1 MQDTDNGYK
10 KIQDELEK
18 LDKLKLIIYID
29 DEKEYERINKKNGE
43 KHKIKVD
50 VVAMLMEYGSD
61 AFDVPF
67 PARPFFR
74 STFDAHYDDISNLME
89 RCIDKIVDG
98 KMTAHKAF
106 ETVGKDVVKKV
117 REMILN
123 GTYAA
128 LAESTVK
135 AKGSDK
141 PLYDTGALVRSVKY
155 KIE

>member
-1 MQDTDNGYK
+1 MNY
-10 KIQDELEK
+10 L
-18 LDKLKLIIYID
+18 
-29 DEKEYERINKKNGE
+29 
-43 KHKIKVD
+43 
-50 VVAMLMEYGSD
+50 
-61 AFDVPF
+61 
-67 PARPFFR
+67 FFYLF
-74 STFDAHYDDISNLME
+74 SYTHYDDISNLME
-89 RCIDKIVDG
+89 KCIDKIADG

-141 PLYDTGALVRSVKY
+141 PLYDTGTLIRSVKY

>member
-67 PARPFFR
+67 PTRPFFR
-74 STFDAHYDDISNLME
+74 STFDAHYDEIKNLME
-89 RCIDKIVDG
+89 ECIDKIIAG
-98 KMTAHKAF
+98 KMTAHRAY

-141 PLYDTGALVRSVKY
+141 PLYDTGELVKSVKY

>member
-1 MQDTDNGYK
+1 MQDIDNGYK
-10 KIQDELEK
+10 KIKEELEK

-29 DEKEYERINKKNGE
+29 DKATYPGG
-43 KHKIKVD
+43 IKVD
-50 VVAMLMEYGSD
+50 FIAMLMEYGSD
-61 AFDVPF
+61 DFDVPF

-74 STFDAHYDDISNLME
+74 STFDAHYDDIS
-89 RCIDKIVDG
+89 
-98 KMTAHKAF
+98 
-106 ETVGKDVVKKV
+106 KV

>member
-1 MQDTDNGYK
+1 MQDIDNGYK
-10 KIQDELEK
+10 KIKEELEK

-29 DEKEYERINKKNGE
+29 DKATYPDG
-43 KHKIKVD
+43 IKVD
-50 VVAMLMEYGSD
+50 FIAMLMEYGSD
-61 AFDVPF
+61 DFDVPF

>member
-1 MQDTDNGYK
+1 MRDIDNGYK
-10 KIQDELEK
+10 KIKEELEK
-18 LDKLKLIIYID
+18 LNKLKLIIYID
-29 DEKEYERINKKNGE
+29 DKAIYPGG
-43 KHKIKVD
+43 IKVD
-50 VVAMLMEYGSD
+50 FIAMLMEYGSEE
-61 AFDVPF
+61 FDVHF

-89 RCIDKIVDG
+89 RCIDKIANG
-98 KMTAHKAF
+98 KITTHKAF
-106 ETVGKDVVKKV
+106 EIIGKDVVKKV

-123 GTYAA
+123 GSYAA

-141 PLYDTGALVRSVKY
+141 PLYDTGALVRSVRY

>member
-1 MQDTDNGYK
+1 M
-10 KIQDELEK
+10 
-18 LDKLKLIIYID
+18 
-29 DEKEYERINKKNGE
+29 
-43 KHKIKVD
+43 
-50 VVAMLMEYGSD
+50 
-61 AFDVPF
+61 
-67 PARPFFR
+67 
-74 STFDAHYDDISNLME
+74 
-89 RCIDKIVDG
+89 G
-98 KMTAHKAF
+98 KWQHIRLF

>member
-1 MQDTDNGYK
+1 
-10 KIQDELEK
+10 
-18 LDKLKLIIYID
+18 
-29 DEKEYERINKKNGE
+29 
-43 KHKIKVD
+43 
-50 VVAMLMEYGSD
+50 MEYGSD

-67 PARPFFR
+67 PTRPFFR
-74 STFDAHYDDISNLME
+74 STFDAHYDEIKNLME
-89 RCIDKIVDG
+89 ECIDKIVAG
-98 KMTAHKAF
+98 KMTAHRAY

-141 PLYDTGALVRSVKY
+141 PLYDTGELVKSVKY

>member
-67 PARPFFR
+67 PTRPFFR
-74 STFDAHYDDISNLME
+74 STFDAHYDEIKNLME
-89 RCIDKIVDG
+89 ECIDKIVAG
-98 KMTAHKAF
+98 KMTAHRAY

-135 AKGSDK
+135 AKGSEK

>member
-1 MQDTDNGYK
+1 MQDIDNGYK
-10 KIQDELEK
+10 KIKEELEK

-29 DEKEYERINKKNGE
+29 DKATYPGG
-43 KHKIKVD
+43 IKVD
-50 VVAMLMEYGSD
+50 FIAMLMEYGSD
-61 AFDVPF
+61 DFDV
-67 PARPFFR
+67 PFFR
-74 STFDAHYDDISNLME
+74 STLDAHYDDISNLME

-98 KMTAHKAF
+98 KMAAHKAF

>member
-1 MQDTDNGYK
+1 MQDIDNGYK
-10 KIQDELEK
+10 KIKEELEK

-29 DEKEYERINKKNGE
+29 DKATYPGG
-43 KHKIKVD
+43 IKVD
-50 VVAMLMEYGSD
+50 FIAMLMEYGNEN
-61 AFDVPF
+61 FDVPF

-74 STFDAHYDDISNLME
+74 STFDAHYDNISNLME
-89 RCIDKIVDG
+89 RCVDKIADG

-123 GTYAA
+123 GTYVA

-141 PLYDTGALVRSVKY
+141 PLYDTGTLVRSVKY